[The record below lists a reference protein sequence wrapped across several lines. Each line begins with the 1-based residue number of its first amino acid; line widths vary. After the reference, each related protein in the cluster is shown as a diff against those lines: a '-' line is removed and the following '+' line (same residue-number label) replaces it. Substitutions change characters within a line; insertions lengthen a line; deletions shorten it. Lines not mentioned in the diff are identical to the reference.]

1 MASINFFTEYVEVNR
16 KSIYKYLKLIFKKN
30 YDQEVADE
38 YVENYINARYYNLSY
53 KENNRIFYLRIKE
66 SLLKVMEK
74 LLDKNEEEKK
84 RTGNYVNYITKEK
97 IIEDMFTAFDYIYFF
112 DKVRDTENMKTI
124 KSIQDVID
132 KLYQRREEEYLVKE
146 RVNSK
151 EEFTELVESN
161 MEENETFLDKYFADK
176 TFELGIKKAPNKNN
190 VYNIE
195 LISNVTIPM
204 IYSKAAIEL
213 AYNTELIKEDRLLPE
228 YSLLNLMITRDIVEA
243 NFRDQYIVEFATTLL
258 PKKQKQR
265 QVLEIIY
272 DPALQDK
279 INLKIPYE
287 EIPKYKDEI
296 FDLMKEGY
304 KFAIEL
310 DNSLKDVGEL
320 DKLAMFSYI
329 IVPQKVKLYKE
340 IMRRNKKNEKIIF
353 E

>member
-84 RTGNYVNYITKEK
+84 RTGNYVNYRTKEK